1 MDEKAEK
8 VSVIVPIYNTE
19 KYLKQCIDSILNQT
33 YKNIEII
40 LVDDGSTDNS
50 CSICDYFWHRYE
62 NIICI
67 HEKNNGSVKARK
79 TGIWLAS
86 GKYIVFVDSDD
97 YIENNFIEELV
108 LHISLSDAEFVHS
121 GFAIC
126 KDKEERI
133 IVECQEGVFNLQSV
147 ESKSKFICDF
157 FSYGKLGL
165 TPSIWS
171 KIFQKEFIKDCFE
184 KVPTDQ
190 QYGEDIICLMSCIE
204 KANKVKLIN
213 KALYNYRVREE
224 SLSHTGKGKYLKSE
238 MGLLKSLIT
247 FFDGSELG
255 LFLQDELYGYLV
267 QRIGNILNNIATPN
281 FYIPCFYFKDIRKLC
296 HNRIVLYGAGKVGM
310 DYYRQFS
317 VYRTI
322 DIVLWIDKK
331 YMLYNLDYFEISPV
345 NSIVSCV
352 FDYVVIAVSSI
363 DTSLEIKQELTRNG
377 VEEEK
382 ILWDTPCKY
391 IQSSL

>member
-238 MGLLKSLIT
+238 MGLLK
-247 FFDGSELG
+247 
-255 LFLQDELYGYLV
+255 
-267 QRIGNILNNIATPN
+267 
-281 FYIPCFYFKDIRKLC
+281 
-296 HNRIVLYGAGKVGM
+296 
-310 DYYRQFS
+310 
-317 VYRTI
+317 
-322 DIVLWIDKK
+322 
-331 YMLYNLDYFEISPV
+331 
-345 NSIVSCV
+345 
-352 FDYVVIAVSSI
+352 
-363 DTSLEIKQELTRNG
+363 
-377 VEEEK
+377 
-382 ILWDTPCKY
+382 
-391 IQSSL
+391 